1 MKKTILTL
9 KFCVLIMAVGLVTS
23 CSQTELNNDSKSTR
37 VREDVLSMGITFT
50 NEMKDSVNSGDMD
63 IKEEIEDLA
72 YELKVVC
79 VENNDYKTFSD
90 NEMVFVDTLGEI
102 RIAYDEVVFTRN
114 PKYNKSEEKREAAL
128 DTFNQLVS
136 TFNQNYTK

>member
-63 IKEEIEDLA
+63 IKGKIDDLA
-72 YELKVVC
+72 YQLKVVC

>member
-9 KFCVLIMAVGLVTS
+9 KFCVLIMAVGLATS
-23 CSQTELNNDSKSTR
+23 CSQTELNNDSKSTG

-63 IKEEIEDLA
+63 IKEKIDDLA

-79 VENNDYKTFSD
+79 VENNDYKNFSEK
-90 NEMVFVDTLGEI
+90 EMVFVDTLGEI

-114 PKYNKSEEKREAAL
+114 PKYNKSEKKREAAL
-128 DTFNQLVS
+128 DIFNQLVS
-136 TFNQNYTK
+136 TFDRNYTN